1 MMNIYL
7 ARQTDLGKNDEIV
20 ASAANEANGSIVCT
34 SVALFR
40 FCGRFI
46 RKKMKMS
53 LQSPHMLWHTRLQEP
68 VKRDGQ
74 QMQKRASSVFLLY
87 RIS

>member
-1 MMNIYL
+1 MMNIYF
-7 ARQTDLGKNDEIV
+7 ARQADLGKNDEIV

-46 RKKMKMS
+46 RKCRYKALTCFGTQGFKNP
-53 LQSPHMLWHTRLQEP
+53 LKETGNKCKKGRQ
-68 VKRDGQ
+68 
-74 QMQKRASSVFLLY
+74 ASFY
-87 RIS
+87 CIE